1 MATATSGL
9 IASQKADDRRVTSKA
24 ATSASPMRQPKA
36 QYHGQARK
44 AQMRLLR
51 LAARIIQ
58 AASVPAALRCFASP
72 EPINELARAWIPA
85 SSKAITST
93 LTDTSAH

>member
-1 MATATSGL
+1 VATATSGL

-24 ATSASPMRQPKA
+24 ATSARPITEPRA
-36 QYHGQARK
+36 QYHRQARK

-51 LAARIIQ
+51 PAARIIH
-58 AASVPAALRCFASP
+58 AASVPAALRRFASP